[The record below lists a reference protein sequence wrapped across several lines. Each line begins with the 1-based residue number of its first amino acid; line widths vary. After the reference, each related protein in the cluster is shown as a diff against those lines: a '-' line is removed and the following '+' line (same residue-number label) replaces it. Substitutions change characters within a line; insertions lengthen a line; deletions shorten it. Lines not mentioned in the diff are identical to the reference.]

1 MYEFT
6 SALIEGRLIK
16 RYKRFLADITLS
28 NGDTI
33 TAHCPNTG
41 AMTGCDH
48 PDVKVYLSSSNN
60 PKRKYPYTWEYSSAL
75 DGSIIGI
82 NTANANRVVK
92 NALLRKQLPEF
103 AHYSHCFPETP
114 YGNSRI
120 DFMLQEDGASDA
132 YIEVKSVTLADGKTA
147 RFPDTVTTRG
157 LKHCLELANIAKQGH
172 TACLFFCIQR
182 ENINQFSIAK
192 EIDPNYA
199 QAIEYAI
206 ESGVL
211 VLAYQCVMRKTG
223 IELGD
228 RIVFTS

>member
-1 MYEFT
+1 MYGFT

-16 RYKRFLADITLS
+16 RYKRFLADIVLS
-28 NGDTI
+28 NGDII

-48 PDVKVYLSSSNN
+48 PDVKVYLSRSDN
-60 PKRKYPYTWEYSSAL
+60 PKRKYPHTWEYSSAL

-92 NALLRKQLPEF
+92 SALLGQQVPEF
-103 AHYSHCFPETP
+103 THYSQCFPETP
-114 YGNSRI
+114 FGNSRI
-120 DFMLQEDGASDA
+120 DFMLKEEGLPNA

-147 RFPDTVTTRG
+147 SFPDTVTKRG
-157 LKHCLELANIAKQGH
+157 LKHCLELAEIVKQGH
-172 TACLFFCIQR
+172 KACLFFCIQR
-182 ENINQFSIAK
+182 ENINQFRVAE

-199 QAIEYAI
+199 QALEYAI
-206 ESGVL
+206 KSGVS
-211 VLAYQCVMRKTG
+211 VLAYQCIMHKTG

-228 RIVFTS
+228 RIVIT